1 MQLNYWIPHISLSFT
16 YCIQIYSSLLVRTD
30 LQKNYKMKMIL
41 IIYTSLNKHFNQL
54 TRKRKHLFP
63 QRASMCICSAHYCEY
78 EGTNVLICATFSIP
92 ALLPHNQ
99 SLVLGS
105 VSHFCLIYLI
115 CSGCKFLFNL
125 VLST

>member
-30 LQKNYKMKMIL
+30 LQKNYKMKMML
-41 IIYTSLNKHFNQL
+41 IIYISLNKHFNQL

-63 QRASMCICSAHYCEY
+63 HRASIRICSAPYCEY
-78 EGTNVLICATFSIP
+78 AGTNVLMCVT
-92 ALLPHNQ
+92 LLYSCTTTTYSKP
-99 SLVLGS
+99 GFRS
-105 VSHFCLIYLI
+105 VSHFCLIHPI

>member
-16 YCIQIYSSLLVRTD
+16 YCIQIYSSLLVRID

-41 IIYTSLNKHFNQL
+41 IIYISLTKHFNQL

-63 QRASMCICSAHYCEY
+63 HRASICICSVITVSMRVQMSSYA
-78 EGTNVLICATFSIP
+78 LPFSIP

-105 VSHFCLIYLI
+105 GSHFCLIHLI
-115 CSGCKFLFNL
+115 CSGCTFLFNL